1 MTDAFFSVIRF
12 FLARKR
18 LEKLNIVHFR
28 CNGYVNVR
36 AKKAALEN
44 NRKVLNI
51 FISISSPM
59 LGIKMRMVSV
69 LPKFVVKDQR
79 ELSMSNPKF
88 SKSSDI
94 LSDGSA
100 NNILRPWY
108 LFLDNMRVHNEII
121 LSFFLVWW
129 TVKTNWWRSQFYFY
143 SIVRTS
149 RGTYSVS
156 ITYFSFWHDLNL
168 RPMEHNILYC

>member
-1 MTDAFFSVIRF
+1 MSGQTVTLSDVTDAFFSVIRF

-69 LPKFVVKDQR
+69 LPKFVVKD
-79 ELSMSNPKF
+79 LTF
-88 SKSSDI
+88 
-94 LSDGSA
+94 
-100 NNILRPWY
+100 
-108 LFLDNMRVHNEII
+108 
-121 LSFFLVWW
+121 
-129 TVKTNWWRSQFYFY
+129 
-143 SIVRTS
+143 
-149 RGTYSVS
+149 
-156 ITYFSFWHDLNL
+156 
-168 RPMEHNILYC
+168 